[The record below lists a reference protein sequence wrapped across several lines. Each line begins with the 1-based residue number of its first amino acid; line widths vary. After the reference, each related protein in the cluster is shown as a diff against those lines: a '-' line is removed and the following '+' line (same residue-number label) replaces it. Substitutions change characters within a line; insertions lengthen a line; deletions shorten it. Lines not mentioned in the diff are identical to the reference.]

1 MSDTFERFKNGNLL
15 DIFLATTEDR
25 LSKIKI
31 SKYNMNIVCVVLGS
45 IGYPEKLQKE

>member
-1 MSDTFERFKNGNLL
+1 MSDTLERFKTEIL

-31 SKYNMNIVCVVLGS
+31 SKYNMNIVCVSLPDRLS
-45 IGYPEKLQKE
+45 WKLQKE